1 MDYVKHSFINS
12 AKVVSNG
19 SINGRKYIFITQPYA
34 LQPFLCPTYLEK
46 RLHSSLSPARFL
58 QRRIPRIR
66 NAPFW
71 TMSSHLIPR
80 FSTDLL
86 LNFPIRTFIWDPFFL
101 HPCDVTHTSWSSDLN
116 IIQDI

>member
-1 MDYVKHSFINS
+1 M
-12 AKVVSNG
+12 VVLMEEKISLLPNHMRY
-19 SINGRKYIFITQPYA
+19 SPFWA
-34 LQPFLCPTYLEK
+34 LTYLEK
-46 RLHSSLSPARFL
+46 RLHSSVSPARFL

-66 NAPFW
+66 NALFW
-71 TMSSHLIPR
+71 TMSSHLILG

-101 HPCDVTHTSWSSDLN
+101 HQYDVTHTSWSSDLN